1 MKKIFITIATLLVV
15 VCSFAQK
22 QTARVVLKNGTT
34 ITGTIIEL
42 KPTSHITLNVAG
54 FETRLEMKDVDT
66 ISTEAQQE
74 INNEKP
80 QAERELVS
88 VDPNEPDYPATIKLP
103 VGPCEIELVLV
114 RGGSF
119 AMGYDGS
126 GSVSMNSEPV
136 HDVLL
141 SSFYVT
147 KQRIGKDIASYYLSG
162 GGAFLNSNEV
172 YEVFNWDD
180 CDDVSKKVARLT
192 GIPFDLITE
201 AQWEYIATG
210 EVLFSLDFEV
220 GEFDACRD
228 FYGDYRESRDK
239 QVDPIQKIGNRHVYR
254 SFESS
259 EEIYRRYEGDSF
271 SIGRVPFRKGIR
283 LTVPA
288 REVYRIVENMKPS
301 QGDELDP
308 IYIKTRDVMTKFSWI
323 EEEGCYISSEVSD
336 ALWNDI
342 MKSGTPQVN
351 DFKTAKKEKKLNNI
365 IRFVAKFEKLAGKQF
380 MSLAGREEGTFRLK
394 LLDL

>member
-1 MKKIFITIATLLVV
+1 MKKIIIIVVTLLVV

-74 INNEKP
+74 INNQKP

-88 VDPNEPDYPATIKLP
+88 VDPNESDYPATIKLP
-103 VGPCEIELVLV
+103 LGPCEIELVLA

-147 KQRIGKDIASYYLSG
+147 KQRIGKDIASYCLSG
-162 GGAFLNSNEV
+162 GEAFLNSNEV

-180 CDDVSKKVARLT
+180 CDDISKKVATLT

-288 REVYRIVENMKPS
+288 REIYGKVDILKPS
-301 QGDELDP
+301 QSDEHNP
-308 IYIKTRDVMTKFSWI
+308 IYIKTREVITKFNWI
-323 EEEGCYISSEVSD
+323 EEEGCYISSEVSE
-336 ALWNDI
+336 ALWNAI

-351 DFKTAKKEKKLNNI
+351 DFKNAKKEKKLNNI
-365 IRFVAKFEKLAGKQF
+365 IRFVAKFEKQTGKQF